1 MSVAALPR
9 LATHPTFGTTICGW
23 QSITPHLLRPKRLK
37 AETRKLSLAHH
48 PQVQSPRVNSDCR
61 PETRPRYMQG
71 QSRGGIPSQERR
83 NLRESTNTNK
93 LCPIAFPRETGRT
106 ARLPTQ
112 SAGPGRRAP
121 EGSSEVPSELY
132 RARGHSGSMLRIID
146 LASPTPGGP
155 PRLPGACRPSPLR
168 SPASASAS
176 TPGPPGAHAA
186 GGDCRHARLH
196 GAGAD
201 RTDEPLDRL
210 PK

>member
-132 RARGHSGSMLRIID
+132 RLGGIRGVCCESLTWPRR
-146 LASPTPGGP
+146 PPGGADFVWAAARIP
-155 PRLPGACRPSPLR
+155 AYCNQSDQLSKLALSP
-168 SPASASAS
+168 
-176 TPGPPGAHAA
+176 
-186 GGDCRHARLH
+186 
-196 GAGAD
+196 
-201 RTDEPLDRL
+201 
-210 PK
+210 

>member
-93 LCPIAFPRETGRT
+93 LCPIAFPEK
-106 ARLPTQ
+106 Q
-112 SAGPGRRAP
+112 
-121 EGSSEVPSELY
+121 
-132 RARGHSGSMLRIID
+132 
-146 LASPTPGGP
+146 
-155 PRLPGACRPSPLR
+155 GAQP
-168 SPASASAS
+168 
-176 TPGPPGAHAA
+176 
-186 GGDCRHARLH
+186 DCRHSRPAQE
-196 GAGAD
+196 GAPQKDRRKFLRNFIGSGAFG
-201 RTDEPLDRL
+201 EYAANH
-210 PK
+210 